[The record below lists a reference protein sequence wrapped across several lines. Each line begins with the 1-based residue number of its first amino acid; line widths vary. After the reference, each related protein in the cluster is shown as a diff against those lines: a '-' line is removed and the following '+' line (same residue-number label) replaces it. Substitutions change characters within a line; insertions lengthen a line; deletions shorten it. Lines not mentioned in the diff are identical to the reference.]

1 MKVKYSAPSQKVKKA
16 VNLANYNS
24 PNAPAAVPPK
34 YKPSSPAKAV
44 YKKPGYE
51 APAPAPAYEAPV
63 KQTYKAAPVK
73 SVGKL
78 TYKVASPKDPVKPG
92 FEAPALPPSYQ
103 GAKASKPVSFP
114 TFNSQLADSFP
125 SGSQNSYSATNK
137 IVTSSSPKPITTTPR
152 PVYRAPSTTT
162 TTTTTTK
169 TTTAAS
175 TTVASTTTRSP
186 YTYKASPVPSVT
198 PSFLGSPSP
207 RPFYGS
213 PTPYYTRAP
222 SYGSPTPTPYTY
234 APAPQPA
241 YYQPAPASV
250 YNKQPSAPFTSFA
263 EVNGKFAE
271 VNGKFAEVNGKDDQA
286 PVAAVIETAAEKGGD
301 DDGEVFYIFY
311 ENEETSDKGVK
322 SGLDLQRYIHEEVG
336 AGSTDSQYSTSVPQG
351 DLFADEN
358 SVPVFSIV
366 EETKSN
372 QQKLPKKLTQP
383 VYYDIPIKV
392 EESGE
397 GFDPPTEIRT
407 IFVPIENAINIPETF
422 DINLGTS
429 FGYNRNKNSQAGFP
443 NFPNFGAG
451 ASSYDSPISSYDA
464 PIAPSSSQGT
474 VSNASPVDE
483 G

>member
-1 MKVKYSAPSQKVKKA
+1 
-16 VNLANYNS
+16 L
-24 PNAPAAVPPK
+24 
-34 YKPSSPAKAV
+34 
-44 YKKPGYE
+44 
-51 APAPAPAYEAPV
+51 
-63 KQTYKAAPVK
+63 
-73 SVGKL
+73 GKL

-114 TFNSQLADSFP
+114 TVNSQLSDSFP
-125 SGSQNSYSATNK
+125 SGSQNSYSATK
-137 IVTSSSPKPITTTPR
+137 KVVTNSSPKPTTTTPR

-162 TTTTTTK
+162 TRTTTK
-169 TTTAAS
+169 TTAAS
-175 TTVASTTTRSP
+175 TTTVASTTTRSP
-186 YTYKASPVPSVT
+186 YTYKASPVPNVT
-198 PSFLGSPSP
+198 PSFAGSPSS

-241 YYQPAPASV
+241 YYQPAPAAV
-250 YNKQPSAPFTSFA
+250 YNQQPSAAFTSFA
-263 EVNGKFAE
+263 EVNGKFAN
-271 VNGKFAEVNGKDDQA
+271 VNGKVEQA

-336 AGSTDSQYSTSVPQG
+336 AGSTDSQYATSVPQG

-366 EETKSN
+366 EEGKSN
-372 QQKLPKKLTQP
+372 QEKLPKKLNQP
-383 VYYDIPIKV
+383 VYFDIPIKV

-429 FGYNRNKNSQAGFP
+429 FGYNSKKNSQAGFP

-483 G
+483 APKKVIRKARKPSVLKPGFAYQPAHSSLPFGTRLGPRDQYDPLVLRR

>member
-1 MKVKYSAPSQKVKKA
+1 
-16 VNLANYNS
+16 
-24 PNAPAAVPPK
+24 
-34 YKPSSPAKAV
+34 
-44 YKKPGYE
+44 
-51 APAPAPAYEAPV
+51 
-63 KQTYKAAPVK
+63 
-73 SVGKL
+73 
-78 TYKVASPKDPVKPG
+78 
-92 FEAPALPPSYQ
+92 
-103 GAKASKPVSFP
+103 
-114 TFNSQLADSFP
+114 
-125 SGSQNSYSATNK
+125 
-137 IVTSSSPKPITTTPR
+137 
-152 PVYRAPSTTT
+152 
-162 TTTTTTK
+162 
-169 TTTAAS
+169 
-175 TTVASTTTRSP
+175 
-186 YTYKASPVPSVT
+186 
-198 PSFLGSPSP
+198 
-207 RPFYGS
+207 
-213 PTPYYTRAP
+213 
-222 SYGSPTPTPYTY
+222 
-234 APAPQPA
+234 
-241 YYQPAPASV
+241 
-250 YNKQPSAPFTSFA
+250 
-263 EVNGKFAE
+263 VNGKFTE
-271 VNGKFAEVNGKDDQA
+271 VNNNNNNNNEQA

-372 QQKLPKKLTQP
+372 QEKLPKKLTQP

-429 FGYNRNKNSQAGFP
+429 FGYNRKKNSQAGFP
-443 NFPNFGAG
+443 NFPSFGAG

-474 VSNASPVDE
+474 VSNASPLDE
-483 G
+483 APLKKVIRKARKPSVLKPGFAYEPGHSSLPFGTRLGPRDQYDPLVLRR